1 MKSNPF
7 GISAIVGR
15 ILMSAIVMIFS
26 VSAIFAQAQVS
37 TADLNG
43 TVVDPNG
50 AVVAGATVTARSTST
65 GITRTVTA
73 SDSGEYSLI
82 GLPPGDYEVTV
93 EAATFKKT
101 VISPVKLT
109 VGQSASL

>member
-1 MKSNPF
+1 MKSSPLR
-7 GISAIVGR
+7 ISTVAER
-15 ILMSAIVMIFS
+15 FLMLAIVMIFS
-26 VSAIFAQAQVS
+26 TCAIFAQAQVS

-50 AVVAGATVTARSTST
+50 AVVAGATVTARNPAT
-65 GITRTVTA
+65 GFTRTVTA
-73 SDSGEYSLI
+73 NDSGEFSFIQLQ
-82 GLPPGDYEVTV
+82 PGDYEITV

-109 VGQSASL
+109 